1 MKPMKNV
8 GKLSL
13 ILIIILYIWGCSLS
27 REMTSTSE
35 ALFEIDNIP
44 YSTNEFI
51 YVFKKNHYKRD
62 SIHSEKSVN
71 DYLDL
76 FINFKLK
83 VTEAKSLGLDTTN
96 SFKSEFELYRRQLA
110 ESYLSEKQITEEL
123 VTQAYQRMQ
132 QEVSVSHILVLV
144 DMIAA
149 PEDTISAYRL
159 ISEIRG
165 KAVNGE
171 DFNKL
176 TRIYKGKNKD
186 KVVGENLEYFT
197 VFQMVYPFENM
208 AYKIN
213 IGEISEIVRTRFGYH
228 ILKVLDKRT
237 AKGKIQV
244 SHILLRL
251 PKGLVQEDSIKKRK
265 RIFEIHQLL
274 LNGADW
280 VETCNQFSEDI
291 NTRSKGGVLP
301 EFSST
306 ARNIHPSFAKA
317 CYSLREPGEIS
328 VPFLTPF
335 GWHIVRL
342 EKKPGIKPFEEV
354 KTMLKSQVERDSR
367 SQIGKQ
373 RLIKVLKEENNLV
386 EYIETY
392 DLALELI
399 EKKRTFIL
407 EDSLKYIF
415 TIGDLNYT
423 IGDFLAF
430 LKQNN
435 SIGKDTTRLKIS
447 NGYNKFLEDKLI
459 EYEKT
464 HLAEKYFDY
473 KMLEQEYREGILL
486 FQLME
491 QKVWNKAASDSIGI
505 RNYFD
510 ENSEKY
516 HQNSKAKTII
526 FSSNNI
532 EIHDKIGQKLLN
544 IETLKLVDDSLF
556 SNLKSDMESEYNSK
570 SNLSLQITRDW
581 FEQNGNP
588 LLDGINWQEGK
599 YSKTTNGRFHWII
612 IIEVLP
618 RKQSELDEVKGLVI
632 SDYQKLL
639 EEQWVKEL
647 RAKYSVEVNN
657 LKLRDVYTK
666 LEIN

>member
-1 MKPMKNV
+1 MKNV
-8 GKLSL
+8 RKSSL
-13 ILIIILYIWGCSLS
+13 ILIIILYIWGCSTS
-27 REMTSTSE
+27 RNLKSTFE
-35 ALFEIDNIP
+35 ALFEIDNIA
-44 YSTNEFI
+44 YSADEFL
-51 YVFKKNHYKRD
+51 YVYKKNHYGRD
-62 SIHSEKSVN
+62 SVHSEQLVN

-96 SFKSEFELYRRQLA
+96 SFKSEFELYRGQLA

-132 QEVSVSHILVLV
+132 QEVSVSHILVHV

-176 TRIYKGKNKD
+176 ILIYKGKNKD
-186 KVVGENLEYFT
+186 KVVGENLGYFT

-244 SHILLRL
+244 SHILLRS
-251 PKGLVQEDSIKKRK
+251 PKGLVHEDSIKKRK
-265 RIFEIHQLL
+265 KIFEIHQLL

-328 VPFLTPF
+328 DPFLTPF

-342 EKKPGIKPFEEV
+342 EKKPGIKPFKEI

-373 RLIKVLKEENNLV
+373 RLIKRLKEENNLV

-399 EKKRTFIL
+399 EKKRTLVL

-423 IGDFLAF
+423 TGDFLEF

-435 SIGKDTTRLKIS
+435 LISKDTTRLKIS

-510 ENSEKY
+510 ENRKKY

-588 LLDGINWQEGK
+588 LLDGINWQKGR

-612 IIEVLP
+612 IIAVLP

>member
-1 MKPMKNV
+1 
-8 GKLSL
+8 
-13 ILIIILYIWGCSLS
+13 
-27 REMTSTSE
+27 
-35 ALFEIDNIP
+35 
-44 YSTNEFI
+44 
-51 YVFKKNHYKRD
+51 
-62 SIHSEKSVN
+62 
-71 DYLDL
+71 
-76 FINFKLK
+76 
-83 VTEAKSLGLDTTN
+83 
-96 SFKSEFELYRRQLA
+96 
-110 ESYLSEKQITEEL
+110 
-123 VTQAYQRMQ
+123 
-132 QEVSVSHILVLV
+132 
-144 DMIAA
+144 
-149 PEDTISAYRL
+149 
-159 ISEIRG
+159 
-165 KAVNGE
+165 
-171 DFNKL
+171 
-176 TRIYKGKNKD
+176 
-186 KVVGENLEYFT
+186 
-197 VFQMVYPFENM
+197 
-208 AYKIN
+208 
-213 IGEISEIVRTRFGYH
+213 
-228 ILKVLDKRT
+228 
-237 AKGKIQV
+237 
-244 SHILLRL
+244 
-251 PKGLVQEDSIKKRK
+251 
-265 RIFEIHQLL
+265 
-274 LNGADW
+274 
-280 VETCNQFSEDI
+280 
-291 NTRSKGGVLP
+291 
-301 EFSST
+301 
-306 ARNIHPSFAKA
+306 
-317 CYSLREPGEIS
+317 
-328 VPFLTPF
+328 
-335 GWHIVRL
+335 
-342 EKKPGIKPFEEV
+342 
-354 KTMLKSQVERDSR
+354 
-367 SQIGKQ
+367 
-373 RLIKVLKEENNLV
+373 
-386 EYIETY
+386 
-392 DLALELI
+392 
-399 EKKRTFIL
+399 L

-423 IGDFLAF
+423 IGDFLEF

-435 SIGKDTTRLKIS
+435 SINKDTTRLKIS

-510 ENSEKY
+510 ENREKY
-516 HQNSKAKTII
+516 HQNSKANTII

-588 LLDGINWQEGK
+588 LLDGINWQKGR

-612 IIEVLP
+612 IIAVLP

>member
-1 MKPMKNV
+1 MKNV

-144 DMIAA
+144 DIIAA

-176 TRIYKGKNKD
+176 ALIYKGKNKD

-328 VPFLTPF
+328 DPFLTPF

-386 EYIETY
+386 EYVETY

-399 EKKRTFIL
+399 EKKRTFVL

-666 LEIN
+666 LKIN

>member
-1 MKPMKNV
+1 MKNV

-251 PKGLVQEDSIKKRK
+251 PKGLVHEDSIKKRK

-274 LNGADW
+274 LSGADW

-510 ENSEKY
+510 ENREKY

-588 LLDGINWQEGK
+588 LLDGINWQKGK

>member
-1 MKPMKNV
+1 MKNV

-306 ARNIHPSFAKA
+306 ARNINPSFAKA

-510 ENSEKY
+510 ENREKY

-556 SNLKSDMESEYNSK
+556 SNLKSDMESEYNNK

-588 LLDGINWQEGK
+588 LLDGINWQKGK

-666 LEIN
+666 LKIN